1 MNRSPI
7 IDNPI
12 RSWSIAVNPFGD
24 EIEHAG
30 FMVACY
36 DPVTGETDGR
46 SHASG
51 HLVGDL
57 YPTRQQAEDF
67 LAILLDT

>member
-1 MNRSPI
+1 MSYQNAGRLPI

-12 RSWSIAVNPFGD
+12 KSWSIAVNPFGD

-36 DPVTGETDGR
+36 DPVTGETD
-46 SHASG
+46 
-51 HLVGDL
+51 LVGDL